1 MGRVSVSIGIV
12 ASMVVLLMATTVRPR
27 AQTPEQT
34 PPRKIPGINAPDAF
48 PLACVDCHRNKD
60 GVDFRIS
67 ALMKQWVVKVSPK
80 LMTAAQAAAPPGM
93 KLAGKHPKVD
103 FALANIP
110 GGCTPCHGRNS
121 ESAPPF
127 SRLMHSVH
135 VATGA
140 NRYVTEYQGEC
151 THCHKLNVSRGQ
163 WTTPSGPEK
172 P

>member
-1 MGRVSVSIGIV
+1 
-12 ASMVVLLMATTVRPR
+12 
-27 AQTPEQT
+27 
-34 PPRKIPGINAPDAF
+34 
-48 PLACVDCHRNKD
+48 
-60 GVDFRIS
+60 
-67 ALMKQWVVKVSPK
+67 
-80 LMTAAQAAAPPGM
+80 MTAAQAAAPPGM

-127 SRLMHSVH
+127 SRLMHSIH
-135 VATGA
+135 VAAGA
-140 NRYVTEYQGEC
+140 NNRFVTEFQGEC